1 MASKGMVRL
10 TWGRSARRAIAIAI
24 ASGAIAAAA
33 LVGEGTAA
41 ADVFR
46 YVDRDG
52 VAHQIDV
59 AGAPSAVSAPVPS
72 ELSAEG
78 EYPFAGAVQEA
89 ARIYSL
95 PVELLLAVMTI
106 ESGFQPKAVSP
117 RGAMGLMQVM
127 PATAADLKIDDP
139 FDPRENILGGA
150 RHLRILLNGAAGD
163 VTVALGSYNAGA
175 GAAQRY
181 GGVPPFRDTHQY
193 VASVIRFYKMY
204 QTRGTRFAAE
214 VAAAI
219 RGKRGAAA
227 PARIAPK
234 PAALVEE
241 RREASPQNAVAHDN
255 EKRASPPTAPGQ
267 NQARPRR
274 PKRHRRGHG

>member
-1 MASKGMVRL
+1 MASNGMVRL
-10 TWGRSARRAIAIAI
+10 TWGRGARRAIAC
-24 ASGAIAAAA
+24 GAIAAAA
-33 LVGEGTAA
+33 IAREGTAA

-52 VAHQIDV
+52 VAHRIDV
-59 AGAPSAVSAPVPS
+59 AGAAPAVSAPSPS
-72 ELSAEG
+72 ARTADG

-106 ESGFQPKAVSP
+106 ESGFDPKAVSP

-127 PATAADLKIDDP
+127 PATAADVQISDP

-163 VTVALGSYNAGA
+163 VTLALGSYNAGA
-175 GAAQRY
+175 GASQRY
-181 GGVPPFRDTHQY
+181 GGVPPFRDTHRY
-193 VASVIRFYKMY
+193 VASVIRFYRMY

-219 RGKRGAAA
+219 RGKRGAVA

-234 PAALVEE
+234 PAAIVEE
-241 RREASPQNAVAHDN
+241 QRVASPPKAVAHDN
-255 EKRASPPTAPGQ
+255 AKSAGPRTAPGL

-274 PKRHRRGHG
+274 PKRPRRGDG